1 MDLIINNQIYTKQQL
16 QNLSTKP
23 HKTAWEQ
30 AFWNFIKTW
39 LDDNDFVAV
48 QTSGST
54 GTPKI
59 IRLDKKRMVAS
70 AKATGNF
77 FDLKPNDKALL
88 CLPCDYIAGKMMVV
102 RAMVLGL
109 NLYSVE
115 PNGNPLES
123 VANEGF
129 QFGAMIPLQVLNSL
143 QNHSDR
149 FDKIEKI
156 IIGGGVVD
164 NSLLQKLQICKNQ
177 CFATYGMTETIT
189 HVAVKTLNGR
199 QKTNLYTALEKVD
212 FSQDERQC
220 LIINA
225 PYLSENQIITNDIIN
240 LHSKSNFEWLGRFD
254 NVINTGGIKVNPE
267 NIESKIAN
275 FIKTDFFIAAEGD
288 DKLGSRVILLIEKE
302 IEKKGEI
309 DIENLKIELKSVL
322 SKFEMPKKI
331 YILPMFKRTET
342 GKIQRGKTAFGLK
355 LE

>member
-1 MDLIINNQIYTKQQL
+1 MDLILNSKVHTKATL
-16 QNLSTKP
+16 LDLSTQT
-23 HKTAWEQ
+23 HQTLWQ
-30 AFWNFIKTW
+30 QSFWHFLKSWFNN
-39 LDDNDFVAV
+39 NDYIEVK
-48 QTSGST
+48 TSGST

-70 AKATGNF
+70 AKATGKF

-102 RAMVLGL
+102 RALVLGL

-143 QNHSDR
+143 QNHENR
-149 FDKIEKI
+149 FNKIEKV

-164 NSLLQKLQICKNQ
+164 NSLLQKLQTCENQ

-189 HVAVKTLNGR
+189 HVAVKTLNGM
-199 QKTNLYTALEKVD
+199 QKTNLYKALEKVE

-240 LHSKSNFEWLGRFD
+240 LYSKSSFEWLGRFD

-267 NIESKIAN
+267 NIEAKIAN
-275 FIKTDFFIAAEGD
+275 FIK
-288 DKLGSRVILLIEKE
+288 
-302 IEKKGEI
+302 
-309 DIENLKIELKSVL
+309 N
-322 SKFEMPKKI
+322 
-331 YILPMFKRTET
+331 
-342 GKIQRGKTAFGLK
+342 
-355 LE
+355 